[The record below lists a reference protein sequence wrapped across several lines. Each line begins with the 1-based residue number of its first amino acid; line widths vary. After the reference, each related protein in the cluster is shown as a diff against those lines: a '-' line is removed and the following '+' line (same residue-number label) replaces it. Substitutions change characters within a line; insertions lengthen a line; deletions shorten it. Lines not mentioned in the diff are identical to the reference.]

1 MRLTDVQRVAIRE
14 AVRAHFGEEAGVF
27 LFGSRVD
34 DTRRGGDIDL
44 LVELPDASSESSE
57 AFEAKL
63 RTLADI
69 HRRIGERKIDLV
81 LAGPAS
87 DRPIIHEARRRAV
100 PV

>member
-1 MRLTDVQRVAIRE
+1 MRLTDVQRAAIRE
-14 AVRAHFGEEAGVF
+14 AVRTHFGPDASVF

-44 LVELPDASSESSE
+44 LVELHDVSPE
-57 AFEAKL
+57 AFDAKL